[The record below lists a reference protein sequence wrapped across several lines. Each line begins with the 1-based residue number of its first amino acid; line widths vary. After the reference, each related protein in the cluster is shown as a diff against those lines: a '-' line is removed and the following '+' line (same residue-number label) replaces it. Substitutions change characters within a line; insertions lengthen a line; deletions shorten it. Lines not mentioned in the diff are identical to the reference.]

1 MHSTSTIP
9 AWNTHYLTHA
19 SQLRTEGW
27 TEEASGLRAEDF
39 AEDASRA
46 GNVALATQCNRRA
59 ATCYRD
65 AATWY
70 RMAAT
75 VEGGLPRDH
84 VIAVALDLTADKLD
98 ACAQGLAA

>member
-1 MHSTSTIP
+1 MHTTTVPST
-9 AWNTHYLTHA
+9 WNTYYLTHA

-46 GNVALATQCNRRA
+46 GNVALVARFNRQA
-59 ATCYRD
+59 AAHFRK
-65 AATWY
+65 AAGWY
-70 RMAAT
+70 RMAAD
-75 VEGGLPRDH
+75 VDGGLPRDAR
-84 VIAVALDLTADKLD
+84 IADALDLVADKLD